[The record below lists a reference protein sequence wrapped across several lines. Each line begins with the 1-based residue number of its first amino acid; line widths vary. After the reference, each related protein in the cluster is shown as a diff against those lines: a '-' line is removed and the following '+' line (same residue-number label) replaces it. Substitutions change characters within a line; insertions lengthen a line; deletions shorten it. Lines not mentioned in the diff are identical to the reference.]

1 MTIYISSI
9 HSVIKTFQCEMCD
22 KLFNEQGIL
31 RENISLIHFK
41 YKTFGCVVW
50 KEIFTGEDSSNNHMS
65 SIHLIKQGI

>member
-1 MTIYISSI
+1 
-9 HSVIKTFQCEMCD
+9 MCD